1 MYEKEAFEIAH
12 KIFVPDNT
20 FAIFVHCDA
29 ENEVLQV
36 DVGDFVSES
45 LQGTKEYD
53 AMGVIIGELST
64 AIDQALQRFR
74 NIDPDYQVEQRIEVT
89 LEGDNVI
96 PFPGLN
102 RKN

>member
-1 MYEKEAFEIAH
+1 MDKKENIEVAH
-12 KIFVPDNT
+12 KIYIPDNT
-20 FAIFVHCDA
+20 FAIFVHCDTD
-29 ENEVLQV
+29 NDVLQI

-64 AIDQALQRFR
+64 AIDHAMQRFR
-74 NIDPDYQVEQRIEVT
+74 DIDPDYDVEQRIEVS

>member
-1 MYEKEAFEIAH
+1 
-12 KIFVPDNT
+12 
-20 FAIFVHCDA
+20 
-29 ENEVLQV
+29 
-36 DVGDFVSES
+36 
-45 LQGTKEYD
+45 
-53 AMGVIIGELST
+53 MGMIIGELST
-64 AIDQALQRFR
+64 AIDQAMQRFR